1 MLYVYH
7 HKVTGELLLRF
18 DAEGREEI
26 LNSLKWAV
34 KELDHEFLL
43 PDTELTAGLSLEWQP
58 CDFVNIMPAPNAE
71 EPLRISIGIEIT
83 GGSSVLAA
91 LGSQLS
97 ALPENVREI
106 ILDKSGIRC
115 SASLPI

>member
-7 HKVTGELLLRF
+7 HKVTGELLLQC

-43 PDTELTAGLSLEWQP
+43 PDTELTAGLSPEWQP
-58 CDFVNIMPAPNAE
+58 FDLSTSCLHRTRRNRFA
-71 EPLRISIGIEIT
+71 
-83 GGSSVLAA
+83 SV
-91 LGSQLS
+91 S
-97 ALPENVREI
+97 A
-106 ILDKSGIRC
+106 
-115 SASLPI
+115 

>member
-43 PDTELTAGLSLEWQP
+43 PDTELVASLSPEWKP
-58 CDFVNIMPAPNAE
+58 CDFINIIPAPNSE
-71 EPLRISIGIEIT
+71 EPLRISVGIEIT
-83 GGSSVLAA
+83 GGCPVLVA
-91 LGSQLS
+91 LGAQLS
-97 ALPENVREI
+97 VLPENVGEI

-115 SASLPI
+115 SSPSRI

>member
-7 HKVTGELLLRF
+7 HKVTGELLLQC

-26 LNSLKWAV
+26 LNSLKRAV

-43 PDTELTAGLSLEWQP
+43 PDTELTAGLSPEWQL
-58 CDFVNIMPAPNAE
+58 CDFVNIMPAPTAE
-71 EPLRISIGIEIT
+71 EPLRISVGIEIT
-83 GGSSVLAA
+83 GGCSVLAA
-91 LGSQLS
+91 LGAQLS
-97 ALPENVREI
+97 ALPQNVREI

-115 SASLPI
+115 SAPLPI

>member
-43 PDTELTAGLSLEWQP
+43 PDTELTAGLSSEWQP
-58 CDFVNIMPAPNAE
+58 CDFINIIPAPNSE
-71 EPLRISIGIEIT
+71 EPLRISVGIEIT
-83 GGSSVLAA
+83 GGCTVLAA
-91 LGSQLS
+91 LGAQLS

-106 ILDKSGIRC
+106 TLDKSGIRC
-115 SASLPI
+115 SVPSPI